1 MTDINRHQL
10 EGETGE
16 MLKKKI
22 PLRRFADINELDLL
36 ISMLLNKKNSYM
48 TGSII
53 TIDGGLSAGL

>member
-10 EGETGE
+10 EGEAGN

-22 PLRRFADINELDLL
+22 PLRRFAEPNDLDLL
-36 ISMLLNKKNSYM
+36 ISMLMNRKNTYM

-53 TIDGGLSAGL
+53 AIDGGLSAGL